1 MARIPPRTAGHIQK
15 GSICAFGTIIAIPLS
30 AHLGLTFPGH
40 FLPCCASDQ
49 SPPLSSKSNSPLC
62 PAPPQTSSLQ
72 SPNTPS
78 SPPSSRSG
86 INYSIQEVRASPP
99 SFIHQGAQLAAFARP
114 KSGLP
119 ERGRP
124 PPLPKGQPGHCAP
137 LPRAMGSALCG
148 GRRGQR
154 FDDQLRADFSDG
166 HPPPR
171 HPRQS
176 R

>member
-62 PAPPQTSSLQ
+62 PAPPETWSLQ
-72 SPNTPS
+72 SPNTPP

-86 INYSIQEVRASPP
+86 INDSIQAVQPLRNSCCL
-99 SFIHQGAQLAAFARP
+99 QLPALSGWAAD
-114 KSGLP
+114 S
-119 ERGRP
+119 
-124 PPLPKGQPGHCAP
+124 AP
-137 LPRAMGSALCG
+137 AAPANLFP
-148 GRRGQR
+148 
-154 FDDQLRADFSDG
+154 
-166 HPPPR
+166 H
-171 HPRQS
+171 
-176 R
+176 